1 MPRLIT
7 PFTIGSHF
15 SLELSCCFLWFNKI
29 IIEWRGSAGL
39 RPQSAEMPT
48 TEWLFYIL
56 HNLRILRIW
65 LWRVNWLAGLASAR
79 ARERPM
85 TINGRS
91 YGRMKSASARV
102 HCYDSYKYISINHR
116 GDVVCVCM
124 QHLGAGDS
132 GDDLVASLLFAI
144 HNSIRAPTILVWH
157 CHRLSFHCLKLKL
170 STPQVAYEFHL
181 FRTVKG

>member
-1 MPRLIT
+1 MPGCGRKV
-7 PFTIGSHF
+7 PRCRRRNGSFTFYTIYGFYVFGYDELTGS
-15 SLELSCCFLWFNKI
+15 
-29 IIEWRGSAGL
+29 
-39 RPQSAEMPT
+39 
-48 TEWLFYIL
+48 
-56 HNLRILRIW
+56 
-65 LWRVNWLAGLASAR
+65 LAWPVRAR
-79 ARERPM
+79 ASERPM